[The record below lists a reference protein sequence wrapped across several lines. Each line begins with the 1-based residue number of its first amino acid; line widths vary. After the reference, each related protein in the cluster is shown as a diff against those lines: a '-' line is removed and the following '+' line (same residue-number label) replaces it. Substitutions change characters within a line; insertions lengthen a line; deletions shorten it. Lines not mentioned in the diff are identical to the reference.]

1 MASPPLTF
9 VACTVFESNRTAL
22 PRAVKHIKAKTL
34 SYVAADEFSGPLVV
48 RGVARDLQVR
58 NPQCAST
65 AQSHSVESP
74 SILPQRR
81 FHTLDHHHFF
91 MINLALGA

>member
-34 SYVAADEFSGPLVV
+34 SYLAVDEFSGPLAN

-58 NPQCAST
+58 SPQCAST
-65 AQSHSVESP
+65 ARSP
-74 SILPQRR
+74 IQLKARLFFHNNAFTLSIIIIPLW
-81 FHTLDHHHFF
+81 
-91 MINLALGA
+91 